1 MTGPTPS
8 DVVPFDDWPSAARA
22 SLAFLHRTVG
32 LDVWMVTELQEPRQV
47 VLHSHPQEV
56 VPPGAWVP
64 WDSSFCR
71 SMVSG
76 VGPRVATVAAATP
89 AYRDRTG
96 HVEWIAAYI
105 GVPLVARGGEVFGT
119 LCGVSSRAQPRSLTR
134 FRSSAHSRLASST
147 ETSARQKF
155 GLDLGWRPCG
165 LSRTATTGTPCS
177 VTRRQALLRPA
188 TLAAGVPRIVVSRS
202 EVRTTS

>member
-1 MTGPTPS
+1 MLALAVD

-22 SLAFLHRTVG
+22 ALAFLHRTVG
-32 LDVWMVTELQEPRQV
+32 LDVWMVTQLQDPRQV

-105 GVPLVARGGEVFGT
+105 GVPMVDRDGQVFGT

-134 FRSSAHSRLASST
+134 FLPLVEMTARLLST
-147 ETSARQKF
+147 LLSEAPDAQREAVSARASM
-155 GLDLGWRPCG
+155 RE
-165 LSRTATTGTPCS
+165 
-177 VTRRQALLRPA
+177 PA
-188 TLAAGVPRIVVSRS
+188 T
-202 EVRTTS
+202 